1 MTNEEL
7 AAQAKAGDLSALG
20 TLWEQ
25 NRGLLARMLRRLTA
39 NPGSRER
46 MIKAGVTF
54 DDLMQESYFAVE
66 KAARAYDPA
75 REAKFSTYLAY
86 WVTNTFF
93 AAIGLRTRRD
103 RENPLSRAH
112 SLDQPLSDDE
122 PGGITFGDTVPD
134 EAAAQPFEDAEEKL
148 WIQQLHAALD
158 ECLDTIPEKEAYAIR
173 ARYYHGQ
180 TQGQTAAVLG
190 VSGSRVQ
197 QIERHGLRNLRSPGN
212 RHRLEQY
219 REEIISRYAS
229 RHTSFSTWEHY
240 GSAQERAVEELERRE
255 LLRIEKEIDA
265 ELERLNLLLLE
276 REPAEKRTKAGENGQ
291 KGGAEYH

>member
-7 AAQAKAGDLSALG
+7 AAQAKAGDLSAMG
-20 TLWEQ
+20 ALWEQ

-54 DDLMQESYFAVE
+54 EDLMQESYFAVE
-66 KAARAYDPA
+66 KAAQTYDQE
-75 REAKFSTYLAY
+75 RGAKFTTFLQY
-86 WVTNTFF
+86 WVMHVFF
-93 AAIGLRTRRD
+93 TATGLRIKRD
-103 RENPLSRAH
+103 REDPLSCAY
-112 SLDQPLSDDE
+112 SLDRPISEDE
-122 PGGITFGDTVPD
+122 PDGITFSDTVPD

-265 ELERLNLLLLE
+265 ELERLKLLLPD
-276 REPAEKRTKAGENGQ
+276 REPTEKRTKAGENGQ